1 MKQTAVRL
9 DSFSFVRFA
18 DGSSL
23 LYGPNGK
30 PLSTGCYVLT
40 DIAGNQIT
48 RSIQS
53 REEAREPR
61 TQAEAA
67 TARGFAEAERLRRE
81 NAAAAPALQAGFKC
95 AKPVSQAGK

>member
-1 MKQTAVRL
+1 MKQTPVKL
-9 DSFSFVRFA
+9 DSFSYVRFA

-40 DIAGNQIT
+40 DIAGDQIT
-48 RSIQS
+48 RSIQLT
-53 REEAREPR
+53 EERREPR

-67 TARGFAEAERLRRE
+67 TARGFAEVERLRRE
-81 NAAAAPALQAGFKC
+81 NTACRASIANEL
-95 AKPVSQAGK
+95 